1 MQRAPL
7 QKLHSPRSSYVFSQF
22 SSSFLFFSP
31 QTPDSCI
38 FISSAVA
45 LWLVGGKKPVSALK
59 RFIHTC
65 AHRNVQAYTHK
76 STSLKKETQ
85 HIVTLLRCLLFC
97 WSEDKVRPPRKIQ
110 YNMSMNTVQILPLT
124 LAHFCSFDIMEFSFL
139 RNAIFFRL
147 ITSVLLLAWGQFFC
161 PQNLANSFESFK
173 RKQSIHLFFLLLLSG
188 HWRTHS
194 DLGYVVFLKPQ
205 TCLALLSQTLITD
218 SHNSQ
223 PVDSHQQTPLGVTY
237 TPFLPLPLY
246 SSTASG
252 LRQIDRRGSESRE
265 TREEERGLMGMDKV
279 RKEDAENI
287 FSQHQKRQTS

>member
-1 MQRAPL
+1 MQ
-7 QKLHSPRSSYVFSQF
+7 F
-22 SSSFLFFSP
+22 
-31 QTPDSCI
+31 
-38 FISSAVA
+38 
-45 LWLVGGKKPVSALK
+45 
-59 RFIHTC
+59 
-65 AHRNVQAYTHK
+65 
-76 STSLKKETQ
+76 
-85 HIVTLLRCLLFC
+85 
-97 WSEDKVRPPRKIQ
+97 
-110 YNMSMNTVQILPLT
+110 
-124 LAHFCSFDIMEFSFL
+124 
-139 RNAIFFRL
+139 FFRL

-173 RKQSIHLFFLLLLSG
+173 RKQSIHLFFLPLLSG

-252 LRQIDRRGSESRE
+252 LRQIDRRGSDSRE

-287 FSQHQKRQTS
+287 FSQHQKHQTPDVLILFMEILRMCVLHQYAAKTGECVMRDNKWSHL